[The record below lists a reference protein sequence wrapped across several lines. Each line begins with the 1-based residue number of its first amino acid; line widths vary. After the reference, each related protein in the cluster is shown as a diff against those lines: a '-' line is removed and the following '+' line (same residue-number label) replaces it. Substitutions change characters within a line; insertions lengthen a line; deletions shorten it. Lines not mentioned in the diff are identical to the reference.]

1 MQTSQTA
8 EFELY
13 EYYERSRLEALLN
26 SHLLR
31 EQWNDDDLTK
41 YHNKYYRNQFQNEVK
56 QIEWILNNINEDG
69 LLKVKY
75 VRSNRVGRYYISGKV
90 SLTILRRV
98 VRNYLCDG
106 IYYDFDIKQANL
118 SIMMH
123 LIAKYNIQGVETI
136 KHYHSNYDNW
146 KRAIKNEF
154 MLNDEQFKDMMIS
167 IVFGFDCRD
176 KLDSLKKKYKI
187 ESMSNTSNPLTNFI
201 KNLKTLTTELQKLNI
216 WDINTSEKSYNQQG
230 SWLSQCIQTIEAD
243 IVVGLK
249 DYLIQNHQVTFKF
262 KNKNVGAYEYDGVKP
277 LSSNIDKLGLTTT
290 LEIISTWLS
299 NNGYRY
305 IEFANK
311 SMNEKLRIETT
322 ELKMSSEEIEN
333 EPDSEN
339 NEIEFVEPSNTMME
353 NNLKQSPVTVSNS
366 FSPIVVEK
374 KSQINP
380 LEILQGLENESF
392 TSGLLSELFIKLYP
406 NDWISNGGVLYGWNG
421 IYWESGVE
429 VNVKIT
435 RKIDQ
440 DFVDELMKYSQ
451 SLPKISEYHIK
462 VIATLIKKI
471 SSIRQLSFRKSLIED
486 ITTFSSKNITFNTDP
501 FKLAFNN
508 KIFDLK
514 TGLEIIPNKEDYI
527 SITTGYDWIE
537 PTHQQMADLNEIIRK
552 IQPYEDTRDFYLAI
566 LSTGLVG
573 IQLQNIFILTGKG
586 GNGKSIIDDLMLS
599 ATGNYGYKI
608 PSKLLQ
614 EEFKTGVNPEVNN
627 LNYKR
632 FVLGQEPSQS
642 KTICCNVM
650 KELTGSANLNA
661 RNIYSSKCDVILLL
675 SLFLECNKLP
685 NLDEV
690 NEAIERRVA
699 VIPFPSK
706 FISDDKYNDLIS
718 SGETDETLKT
728 KNIHKKNVEYT
739 TIPFRNANRCALL
752 KILMPY
758 VQTFIECNNNIPK
771 LPNAVKIAS
780 SNYLK
785 QSDPIYE
792 WFIENYERKEKS
804 IIYEADIH
812 TNFKSS
818 EYYSKLPKKTQRDL
832 KKENFID
839 NLKSNLFLSNILQP
853 KLRDEYVDLGLPKTT
868 KIKKDG
874 FYGWAKKSRE
884 EEIEV
889 K

>member
-8 EFELY
+8 ELTLS
-13 EYYERSRLEALLN
+13 EYVNKSKLQTLIN
-26 SHLLR
+26 S
-31 EQWNDDDLTK
+31 
-41 YHNKYYRNQFQNEVK
+41 
-56 QIEWILNNINEDG
+56 G
-69 LLKVKY
+69 LLKEEWTQEDIDKKHKWFNTHNY
-75 VRSNRVGRYYISGKV
+75 RGENEALQNYYNRLDSNGIVQITYRKDSNQGRYKLPNCLSSMKR
-90 SLTILRRV
+90 TH
-98 VRNYLCDG
+98 RNYLLCDD
-106 IYYDFDIKQANL
+106 YYDFDMVNSCATILLHLGTKHNSKNLRCLKLYVNNRQRWFNTIKKEFKCDDTKAKSLMTALTFGANL
-118 SIMMH
+118 
-123 LIAKYNIQGVETI
+123 T
-136 KHYHSNYDNW
+136 
-146 KRAIKNEF
+146 
-154 MLNDEQFKDMMIS
+154 FKDEELNAY
-167 IVFGFDCRD
+167 
-176 KLDSLKKKYKI
+176 KNSLRLI
-187 ESMSNTSNPLTNFI
+187 Q
-201 KNLKTLTTELQKLNI
+201 TELKETHLYDFI
-216 WDINTSEKSYNQQG
+216 ETEKSG
-230 SWLSQCIQTIEAD
+230 LSWLAILVQTIEKN
-243 IVVGLK
+243 IVVELLNYIITNYPQLVSIEQLQGITVAIYELDGFKLLK
-249 DYLIQNHQVTFKF
+249 
-262 KNKNVGAYEYDGVKP
+262 KNVDDFGGENAVIQI
-277 LSSNIDKLGLTTT
+277 IDEWLCNNSYNT
-290 LEIISTWLS
+290 ISFIS
-299 NNGYRY
+299 
-305 IEFANK
+305 K
-311 SMNEKLRIETT
+311 SMNEKIDL
-322 ELKMSSEEIEN
+322 
-333 EPDSEN
+333 EN
-339 NEIEFVEPSNTMME
+339 NELKESSNPIPQETQQPERPQIQMVMT
-353 NNLKQSPVTVSNS
+353 SPVTVTNS

-392 TSGLLSELFIKLYP
+392 TSGLLSELFLKLYP

-552 IQPYEDTRDFYLAI
+552 IQPYKDTRDFYLTI

-706 FISDDKYNDLIS
+706 FISDDKYDDLIS

-868 KIKKDG
+868 RIKKDG
-874 FYGWAKKSRE
+874 FYGWAEKSRE

-889 K
+889 E